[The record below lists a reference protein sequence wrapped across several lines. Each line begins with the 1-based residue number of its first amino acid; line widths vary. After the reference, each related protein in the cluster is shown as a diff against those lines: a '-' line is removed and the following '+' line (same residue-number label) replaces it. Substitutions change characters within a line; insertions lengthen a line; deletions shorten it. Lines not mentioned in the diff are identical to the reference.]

1 MDKAYDRQPTLRSR
15 ELRTNATPAE
25 RALWQRIRNRQ
36 IDGVRFNRQV
46 PIGPFICDFAA
57 RQAKLVIELDGGQHA
72 VRTAADE
79 RRTDFLQGHG
89 YRVLRFWNND
99 VLEQMDGVLTVIA
112 GALKDRPSPNPSR
125 SAGGEQ

>member
-25 RALWQRIRNRQ
+25 RALWQQIRNRQ
-36 IDGVRFNRQV
+36 ILDIRFNRQV

-57 RQAKLVIELDGGQHA
+57 RQAKLIIELDGGQHA

-79 RRTDFLQGHG
+79 RRTEFLTLQG

-99 VLEQMDGVLTVIA
+99 VLEQMDGVLAVIA
-112 GALKDRPSPNPSR
+112 EALKKRPSPTPSR
-125 SAGGEQ
+125 AAGGEN